1 MNTEPQIEAVTDEDV
16 MVAVNLPARALE
28 PHTRR
33 ILEQDR
39 RRVAERQ
46 ANHGTTHAEGCVS
59 WGRGHYECAM
69 VEIERL
75 RAEVAAHR
83 KHDVLRCDA
92 LMKAEAEVAKLN
104 AACAAK
110 HDALG
115 QLFAFVQSNEAEDT
129 PSLRLFA
136 ACVAALSTDAGKNYI
151 DATGAVETGV
161 FWYSG
166 RYVVEIPKSMALSRV
181 LIVPVKQ

>member
-1 MNTEPQIEAVTDEDV
+1 MNTDTPPTIEPVTDDDV

-75 RAEVAAHR
+75 RAEVAM
-83 KHDVLRCDA
+83 LR
-92 LMKAEAEVAKLN
+92 

-110 HDALG
+110 DAALKAAVT
-115 QLFAFVQSNEAEDT
+115 LVRDRV
-129 PSLRLFA
+129 PSGPDLHNACA
-136 ACVAALSTDAGKNYI
+136 ALEAALSTDAGKCWI
-151 DATGAVETGV
+151 DASGAVWAIAVGAADGSCTVATRGV
-161 FWYSG
+161 PDDWAGSP
-166 RYVVEIPKSMALSRV
+166 VVIVRV
-181 LIVPVKQ
+181 AK

>member
-1 MNTEPQIEAVTDEDV
+1 MNTDTPPTIEPVTDDDV

-39 RRVAERQ
+39 RRVVERQ

-75 RAEVAAHR
+75 RAEVAKMHARRAVLFGELIELKHAIENGHR
-83 KHDVLRCDA
+83 ASAIAIIDAIARVIPDQSKTLAELR
-92 LMKAEAEVAKLN
+92 AEVA
-104 AACAAK
+104 
-110 HDALG
+110 
-115 QLFAFVQSNEAEDT
+115 
-129 PSLRLFA
+129 RLT
-136 ACVAALSTDAGKNYI
+136 AALNGKENSDA
-151 DATGAVETGV
+151 
-161 FWYSG
+161 
-166 RYVVEIPKSMALSRV
+166 
-181 LIVPVKQ
+181 

>member
-1 MNTEPQIEAVTDEDV
+1 MSEIEPVTDEDV
-16 MVAVNLPARALE
+16 LAAVNLPARALE

-75 RAEVAAHR
+75 RAEVA
-83 KHDVLRCDA
+83 KLRAQMDA
-92 LMKAEAEVAKLN
+92 DLATYTETMEEATATMARAEAELVASSAEVARLTAANKWRPIKTAPKDGTVILIHVPN
-104 AACAAK
+104 A
-110 HDALG
+110 
-115 QLFAFVQSNEAEDT
+115 
-129 PSLRLFA
+129 RL
-136 ACVAALSTDAGKNYI
+136 L
-151 DATGAVETGV
+151 
-161 FWYSG
+161 
-166 RYVVEIPKSMALSRV
+166 SMARADDLLAKPYWLEGASHWMP
-181 LIVPVKQ
+181 LPEPPKENSNG